1 MACDKKKVL
10 IVDDSALMR
19 RMICDIITSDDAF
32 EVKDMAA
39 DGKQGLQLL
48 RQNTYDVV
56 ILDIVMPEVD
66 GIRVLEE
73 MQNMSAQPNV
83 VVFSSE
89 VGDGTKVT
97 IQALELGAFDF
108 IKKPRSVEDAKTE
121 QFTKRFLSILRLAVQ
136 AGSSKKRRRLQM
148 PALPAVSKFKGGTD
162 GSKIVAIASSTGGP
176 KALQSIVPL
185 LPANLDAPV
194 LVVQHMPA
202 GFTDSLA
209 KRLDEMSALH
219 VQEAQSGMEVTRGNV
234 YIAKGGYHMETVQ
247 KNSRVLLSLRDGPT
261 REGVKP
267 CANFMYESLS
277 ETEYGLIVCAVLT
290 GMGCDATAGIRHL
303 KQKKSVYTIAQDQK
317 TCVVHGMP
325 GAACAAGI
333 VDQVKPIDK
342 IAQAIINKVGVY

>member
-19 RMICDIITSDDAF
+19 RMVCDIINSDDAF
-32 EVKDMAA
+32 EVKDMAP
-39 DGKQGLQLL
+39 DGRQALQLL

-56 ILDIVMPEVD
+56 ILDIVMPGVD
-66 GIRVLEE
+66 GIGVLQE
-73 MQNMSAQPNV
+73 MQNMPAPPNV

-108 IKKPRSVEDAKTE
+108 IKKPKSVEDAKAE
-121 QFTKRFLSILRLAVQ
+121 LFVKRFLGILQLAVQ
-136 AGSSKKRRRLQM
+136 AGASKKRRRLQM
-148 PALPAVSKFKGGTD
+148 PALRPASKSRGRTGD
-162 GSKIVAIASSTGGP
+162 SKIVAIASSTGGP
-176 KALQSIVPL
+176 KALQSVVPF

-219 VQEAQSGMEVTRGNV
+219 VQEAQNGMEVARGNV
-234 YIAKGGYHMETVQ
+234 YIAKGGYHMEAVQ
-247 KNSRVLLSLRDGPT
+247 KKDKVLLSLRDGPT

-290 GMGCDATAGIRHL
+290 GMGCDATAGIRNL
-303 KQKKSVYTIAQDQK
+303 KQKKPVHTIAQDQN

-342 IAQAIINKVGVY
+342 IAQAIINEVGVY